1 MPMKQF
7 PELKP
12 RLWDAVV
19 VLAVALLAVF
29 CAVRTWGG
37 ETEGLT
43 AVVAIDG
50 QVTERFALD
59 GAGEHTYTY
68 NGYTLRFEEREG
80 GICAA
85 ESDCPTQDCVHTGLV
100 SRGGQSI
107 VCLPAR
113 ISVTLEGGG
122 TAVDTVIG

>member
-1 MPMKQF
+1 MKQF

-12 RLWDAVV
+12 RLWDAAV

-85 ESDCPTQDCVHTGLV
+85 QSDCPTQDCVHTGLV

-113 ISVTLEGGG
+113 ISVTQEVGG

>member
-12 RLWDAVV
+12 RLGDAAV

-43 AVVAIDG
+43 VVVAIDG
-50 QVTERFALD
+50 QVTERFPLD

-85 ESDCPTQDCVHTGLV
+85 QSDCPTQDCVHTGLV

>member
-12 RLWDAVV
+12 RLGDAVV